1 MLSKSVKIL
10 MVALLIVAIAACS
23 EHFVRKLSAKDNV
36 EVEQNSNLPPI
47 IKVGNTVGCT
57 IVTKKKDYSIII
69 PWWSKLKI
77 EKISGDWV
85 YVKRGNETKHHYWI
99 YVPNYIWVQETV
111 KK

>member
-10 MVALLIVAIAACS
+10 MVALLIVAIAAFS
-23 EHFVRKLSAKDNV
+23 EHFVRKLSAKE
-36 EVEQNSNLPPI
+36 EVEQKSELPPI

-57 IVTKKKDYSIII
+57 IVTKNKDYSIII

-85 YVKRGNETKHHYWI
+85 YVKRGNETKYHYWI
-99 YVPNYIWVQETV
+99 YVPNYIWIEI
-111 KK
+111 KDK